1 MSSLLAEAEEL
12 ERAAAEG
19 RVRYFSRHVSAAGEV
34 RRLLDVGCG
43 NGYGVEAWRR
53 EGLAAFGVDIS
64 RYRLGRWVSE
74 HRGTRPLVLA
84 DASRLP
90 FRDGVFD
97 LVISSGM
104 IEHVGVSE
112 TSDPY
117 TVTAHPDQS
126 EQRAA
131 VITELSRVRTTR
143 GTLLVDC
150 PNGAFP
156 VDFWHGDRIGAFRL
170 HPVPDALLPSL
181 NDFRRWAARAGLA
194 WQLEPLGG
202 RLGFR
207 QIGRRWW
214 GKLLT
219 PLMALALRVLD
230 ACVRRDFWRLPG
242 RFYPY
247 LVVAFRSH
255 GSP

>member
-12 ERAAAEG
+12 ERTAAVG
-19 RVRYFSRHVSAAGEV
+19 RVQYFSRYVRASGEA

-53 EGLAAFGVDIS
+53 EGLTAFGVDIS
-64 RYRLGRWVSE
+64 RYRLGRWVAE
-74 HRGTRPLVLA
+74 QRGPRPLVLA

-90 FRDGVFD
+90 FRDGAFD

-112 TSDPY
+112 TTNPY
-117 TVTAHPDQS
+117 RVTAHPDQS

-131 VITELSRVRTTR
+131 VIAELSRVRMSR
-143 GTLLVDC
+143 GILLVDC

-170 HPVPDALLPSL
+170 HSVPDALLPTL

-194 WQLEPLGG
+194 WQLQPLGG

-214 GKLLT
+214 GRLLT
-219 PLMALALRVLD
+219 PLVTLGLRILD
-230 ACVRRDFWRLPG
+230 ACVRRDLWRLPG

-247 LVVAFRSH
+247 LVVAFRSP
-255 GSP
+255 GPR